1 MKFSFY
7 FVIALFSLFIEHHCE
22 KHFNATFVLEKSINI
37 FLTYSYSFRENESY
51 FWYYFYHVTTNLR
64 NLTIVYF
71 YLSIFF
77 FFIHRNSY
85 KLFFKELFF
94 FFIFITNSISR
105 GEYFYYDWNLKLVSM
120 PVNWNIEKKLK
131 TKLKTKLK

>member
-51 FWYYFYHVTTNLR
+51 FWYYSYHVTTNLR

-77 FFIHRNSY
+77 FSLSIETCTNCFLKNY
-85 KLFFKELFF
+85 F

-131 TKLKTKLK
+131 TKLK

>member
-7 FVIALFSLFIEHHCE
+7 FVIALFSLFIERHCE

-51 FWYYFYHVTTNLR
+51 FWYYSYHVTTNLR

-77 FFIHRNSY
+77 FSLSIETRTNCFLKNY
-85 KLFFKELFF
+85 F

-131 TKLKTKLK
+131 TKLK

>member
-51 FWYYFYHVTTNLR
+51 FWYYSYHVTTNLR

-77 FFIHRNSY
+77 SLSIETCTNCFLKNY
-85 KLFFKELFF
+85 F

>member
-1 MKFSFY
+1 MEFSFY

-51 FWYYFYHVTTNLR
+51 FWYYSYHVTTNLR

-77 FFIHRNSY
+77 FSLSIETRTNCFLKND
-85 KLFFKELFF
+85 F

-131 TKLKTKLK
+131 TKLK